1 MKKFLSILLSAV
13 VLFGAVSLFGCNKES
28 GSTALQ
34 FWAYQP
40 NTQADQNEFKDM
52 LKEFTAET
60 GIEVKPNFITKDDYK
75 TTFNASLR
83 AKNKPDVAYLDQPLV
98 AKYAEEGV
106 LYAMD
111 DAIDAS
117 EYLSSL
123 EYFEGAYETT
133 VYKGKTYALPLTIT
147 TSVLFY
153 NKDLVSEPFET
164 WDEWLAIAKTLDESQ
179 SGLFEGIGNGG
190 YASWYF
196 QVFLENVG
204 GSFMNEDET
213 AVTFN
218 DAKGVEAANMIK
230 DLYEA
235 TPKSIRDSSNAFGHG
250 LIATKLGS
258 SYDIDTIT
266 NSFPNLNFGV
276 IKVPV
281 PNEGDTSYSNIG
293 GENLVVLEST
303 KNKEDAILQ
312 HIPIFQKLQYQDI
325 SIILIPLHLKI
336 RKKFL
341 NFRAI
346 FLR

>member
-1 MKKFLSILLSAV
+1 M
-13 VLFGAVSLFGCNKES
+13 
-28 GSTALQ
+28 
-34 FWAYQP
+34 
-40 NTQADQNEFKDM
+40 
-52 LKEFTAET
+52 
-60 GIEVKPNFITKDDYK
+60 
-75 TTFNASLR
+75 
-83 AKNKPDVAYLDQPLV
+83 
-98 AKYAEEGV
+98 
-106 LYAMD
+106 YAMD

-303 KNKEDAILQ
+303 KNKEDAMKLVEFLMRKENQEKISKFSGNFSTVKEYATVDESDPNRDKKLVVLDQLNTACARPSLPEWLSVNDLYLSAALEDILADDASADIIQ
-312 HIPIFQKLQYQDI
+312 EKLDYAARQATA
-325 SIILIPLHLKI
+325 IL
-336 RKKFL
+336 FS
-341 NFRAI
+341 
-346 FLR
+346 